1 MLELF
6 AKSDLVGIFKGSVES
21 GYEFSAEVVTP
32 YDARMLEKPQLGQ
45 FLLIELANPLEAS
58 IARIT
63 NFAPSGLL
71 SSIEGE
77 DYIMA
82 LQKRGQTVPDDLK
95 RDKLKYKVQI
105 KLLGAVKIVQSNNNS
120 NSDKIVFIPSLRR
133 IPHLGAKVSLPSNE
147 VLKELCSLSS
157 GETDLGNFVLG
168 EFVYSGKMGD
178 IGDEKV
184 KNGMYSFQFIE
195 PKLDVKFNIN
205 NLVSKRSVV
214 FARAGYGKSNLI
226 KFLISELYKEN
237 GKYALTDKNKKVGTL
252 IFDPDGEYFW
262 PDNKNRPGLCDVPH
276 LRDNIA
282 VFTNR
287 KPINKYY
294 ASWKAGD
301 IRLNIKSLMPR
312 DVIGI
317 AISPDR
323 QEQQNIIKLKSL
335 KKDKWS
341 ELVDIIYKDGI
352 HANDALIANIMG
364 YSKDASSGQ
373 SAEISAARS
382 NMFNIV
388 NHLHDPNSSLI
399 EDIKDLLR
407 NGKIVI
413 VDISL
418 LSSTAG
424 YNITGLI
431 MRDIFNYNQEN
442 FTAEGSSIPVVAI
455 IEEAQSVLGKSLSES
470 SPFVEWVK
478 EGRKYDLGAILVTQ
492 QPGSI
497 APEILSQSDNWFVF
511 HVLSEYD
518 AAVLQKYNS
527 FYSRDII
534 LNIINEPIIGNCYMW
549 SAPSQP
555 FVLPVKIHSFEN
567 LYRQYIINN
576 ENPDCDKPYNNSPAA
591 DIRKKANESIKIMA
605 EKFGNILKKNESKIK
620 VSIAV
625 FEKEKKIG
633 IYKGKLYYLFKEIMD
648 NDERFKNG
656 VKKVDDL
663 YKPVLS
669 HFFSCGEEEV
679 EILQAFRFTEGRE
692 ELSDYLCVPIDKW
705 DKKTENM
712 NIKLNN

>member
-6 AKSDLVGIFKGSVES
+6 AKSDLVGIFKGSAES
-21 GYEFSAEVVTP
+21 GYEVVTP

-71 SSIEGE
+71 STIEGE

-82 LQKRGQTVPDDLK
+82 LQKRGQVVPDDLK

-105 KLLGAVKIVQSNNNS
+105 KLLGAVKIVQINN

-133 IPHLGAKVSLPSNE
+133 IPHLGAKVSIPSYE
-147 VLKELCSLSS
+147 VLKELCSLSG
-157 GETDLGNFVLG
+157 GETNLGNFVLG
-168 EFVYSGKMGD
+168 EFIYSGKIED
-178 IGDEKV
+178 INDKNV
-184 KNGMYSFQFIE
+184 KNTMHSMHSFQFIE

-237 GKYALTDKNKKVGTL
+237 GKYALTDKHKKVGTL

-287 KPINKYY
+287 KPINNYY
-294 ASWKAGD
+294 DSWKAGD
-301 IRLNIKSLMPR
+301 IKLNIKSLMPR

-335 KKDKWS
+335 KKEKWNT
-341 ELVDIIYKDGI
+341 LVDLIYQDGI
-352 HANDALIANIMG
+352 QANDTSIAAIMG
-364 YSKDASSGQ
+364 YSEQAAPGQ
-373 SAEISAARS
+373 SAEISAAKS
-382 NMFNIV
+382 NMYNIV
-388 NHLHDPNSSLI
+388 SHLHDPNSNLI

-431 MRDIFNYNQEN
+431 MRDIFNFNQEN
-442 FTAEGSSIPVVAI
+442 FTAEGASIPVIAI

-549 SAPSQP
+549 SAPAQP

-567 LYRQYIINN
+567 LYKQYIVGN
-576 ENPDCDKPYNNSPAA
+576 ENPARDMTYNNAPAIN
-591 DIRKKANESIKIMA
+591 IREKAYERIKMMA
-605 EKFGNILKKNESKIK
+605 EEFGNILKNEPNLKSSIK
-620 VSIAV
+620 F

-633 IYKGKLYYLFKEIMD
+633 IYKGKLYYLIREIKKNEKFRNYINKEDDFFKPILGCFFNCSEDEI
-648 NDERFKNG
+648 E
-656 VKKVDDL
+656 
-663 YKPVLS
+663 VLK
-669 HFFSCGEEEV
+669 GDRLV
-679 EILQAFRFTEGRE
+679 EGRQKKF
-692 ELSDYLCVPIDKW
+692 DFLCVPIDKW
-705 DKKTENM
+705 
-712 NIKLNN
+712 NNSLKNE